1 MSSIDQSSLP
11 TVGDVM
17 SQPVYTVRS
26 DETLE
31 AARRALDSLKVH
43 HMLVENSGRVVGIVS
58 DRDVLKH
65 LSPYA
70 DGISSQTRDEATLR
84 RPIYSIATYD
94 LITVEVGTTLP
105 EAAALMLQSGISC
118 LPVRGREGNVVGV
131 VTKTDLL
138 EATLSCLIIER
149 PDEVRDEP
157 LAA

>member
-1 MSSIDQSSLP
+1 MVQQPHSLP

-31 AARRALDSLKVH
+31 AARKALESLHVH
-43 HMLVENSGRVVGIVS
+43 HVLVENNGRIVGIVS
-58 DRDVLKH
+58 DRDVLRH

-94 LITVEVGTTLP
+94 LVTVELGTTLE
-105 EAAALMLQSGISC
+105 EAAGLMLQRRISC
-118 LPVRGREGNVVGV
+118 LPVRGRGGTVVGI

-138 EATLSCLIIER
+138 QATLSCLISER
-149 PDEVRDEP
+149 P
-157 LAA
+157 AA